1 MEMNISHNVSA
12 LLFDIKFLYCNL
24 IIIVQD
30 TTPDAIIAKQI
41 ISVLIVFIEKPF
53 RFSRLLKLYQN
64 RFFERKE
71 SEISE
76 HTKRLWYIVCYYS
89 LLTINTAVFEK
100 RKFRRL
106 FRKNTKK
113 QSRTQCSTLFYSNY
127 AVMCSLMD

>member
-1 MEMNISHNVSA
+1 MARSISHNVSV
-12 LLFDIKFLYCNL
+12 LLFDIKFLYRKL

-76 HTKRLWYIVCYYS
+76 HTKRFWYIVCYYS

-100 RKFRRL
+100 KENSGDYL
-106 FRKNTKK
+106 EKTKN
-113 QSRTQCSTLFYSNY
+113 RAEPNVLPCF
-127 AVMCSLMD
+127 V

>member
-1 MEMNISHNVSA
+1 MARNISHNVSV
-12 LLFDIKFLYCNL
+12 LLFDIKFLYRKL

-76 HTKRLWYIVCYYS
+76 HTKRLWYIVRCYS
-89 LLTINTAVFEK
+89 LLTINTAVFKK
-100 RKFRRL
+100 RKNQAIE
-106 FRKNTKK
+106 KTKK
-113 QSRTQCSTLFYSNY
+113 QSRTQCSALFYLLLSRH
-127 AVMCSLMD
+127 VFFD

>member
-1 MEMNISHNVSA
+1 MARNISHNVSV
-12 LLFDIKFLYCNL
+12 LLFDIKFLYRKL

-76 HTKRLWYIVCYYS
+76 HTKRFWYIVCYYS

-100 RKFRRL
+100 KENSGDYL
-106 FRKNTKK
+106 EKTKN
-113 QSRTQCSTLFYSNY
+113 RAEPNVLPCF
-127 AVMCSLMD
+127 V

>member
-1 MEMNISHNVSA
+1 MKNISHNISA
-12 LLFDIKFLYCNL
+12 ILVFDIKFLYRKL
-24 IIIVQD
+24 TAIVED

-41 ISVLIVFIEKPF
+41 ISLLVAFIEKPS

-76 HTKRLWYIVCYYS
+76 HTKRLWYIVRYYS

-100 RKFRRL
+100 RKI
-106 FRKNTKK
+106 
-113 QSRTQCSTLFYSNY
+113 Q
-127 AVMCSLMD
+127 AII

>member
-1 MEMNISHNVSA
+1 MARSISHNVSV
-12 LLFDIKFLYCNL
+12 LLFDIKFLYRKL

-53 RFSRLLKLYQN
+53 RFARLLKLYQN

-76 HTKRLWYIVCYYS
+76 HTKRFWYIVCYYS
-89 LLTINTAVFEK
+89 LLTINTAVFLKEK
-100 RKFRRL
+100 KSDNY
-106 FRKNTKK
+106 FRKNKK
-113 QSRTQCSTLFYSNY
+113 TEQNSMFYPVSFKLSRHVFF
-127 AVMCSLMD
+127 D

>member
-1 MEMNISHNVSA
+1 MARSISHNVSV
-12 LLFDIKFLYCNL
+12 LLFDIKFLYRKL

-76 HTKRLWYIVCYYS
+76 HTKRFWYIVCYYS

-100 RKFRRL
+100 
-106 FRKNTKK
+106 KK
-113 QSRTQCSTLFYSNY
+113 IQ
-127 AVMCSLMD
+127 AII

>member
-1 MEMNISHNVSA
+1 MARSISHNVSV
-12 LLFDIKFLYCNL
+12 LLFDIKFLYRKL

-76 HTKRLWYIVCYYS
+76 HTKRFWY
-89 LLTINTAVFEK
+89 THVFY
-100 RKFRRL
+100 L
-106 FRKNTKK
+106 
-113 QSRTQCSTLFYSNY
+113 C
-127 AVMCSLMD
+127 

>member
-1 MEMNISHNVSA
+1 MARNISHNVSV
-12 LLFDIKFLYCNL
+12 LLFDIKFLYRKL

-64 RFFERKE
+64 RFFEQKE

-100 RKFRRL
+100 KENSGDYL
-106 FRKNTKK
+106 EKNTKK
-113 QSRTQCSTLFYSNY
+113 NRAEPNVLPCFIYF
-127 AVMCSLMD
+127 

>member
-1 MEMNISHNVSA
+1 MARNISHNVSA
-12 LLFDIKFLYCNL
+12 LSFDIKFLNRKL

-30 TTPDAIIAKQI
+30 TTPDAITAKQI
-41 ISVLIVFIEKPF
+41 ISILIVFIEKPF

-89 LLTINTAVFEK
+89 LLTINTAVFLKEK
-100 RKFRRL
+100 KSRQL
-106 FRKNTKK
+106 F
-113 QSRTQCSTLFYSNY
+113 
-127 AVMCSLMD
+127 